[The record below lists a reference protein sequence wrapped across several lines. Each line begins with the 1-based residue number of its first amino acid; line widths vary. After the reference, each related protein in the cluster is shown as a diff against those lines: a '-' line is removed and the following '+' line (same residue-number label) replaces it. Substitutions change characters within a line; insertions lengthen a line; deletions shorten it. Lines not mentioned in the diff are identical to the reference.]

1 MELLLYTKKKKSGEG
16 IWRRGARRG
25 VWCVRNARLGSGSF
39 FMQPF
44 WAITPLEADAVDFS
58 PNNRC
63 LSASLHHP
71 AVQAGEVR
79 LEGRARI
86 REPSPFHP
94 GLGALVTTLLGLG
107 HLLRPWRALQ
117 SLPTAVSPQP
127 QASPSGVGTS
137 LSL

>member
-1 MELLLYTKKKKSGEG
+1 MELLLYTKKKKKWGRHLEAWGEKG
-16 IWRRGARRG
+16 G
-25 VWCVRNARLGSGSF
+25 VVREKRQAGKWEL

-44 WAITPLEADAVDFS
+44 WAIKPLEADAVDFS

-107 HLLRPWRALQ
+107 HLLRPW
-117 SLPTAVSPQP
+117 
-127 QASPSGVGTS
+127 
-137 LSL
+137 